1 MHSYSSPGEP
11 EERVRVRNKGCAGA
25 GRVLNHLKATFD
37 VRALS
42 HLLAFVPQFLPYLAS
57 RGGGSGQIG
66 PYIHTYPGKIQNF
79 CLLILDFGMINV
91 ILSRN

>member
-66 PYIHTYPGKIQNF
+66 PYIHEYLPRENSEF
-79 CLLILDFGMINV
+79 LSFDFGFWNDKV
-91 ILSRN
+91 YP